1 MKRIAIRALLL
12 LMLTGSG
19 EAADKVRLSISAVDI
34 SFLTSGVASKR
45 GFFRD
50 EGLDVEI
57 IRMNAN
63 VSVTALSTGDID
75 YTMIFA
81 SVVRGALRG
90 MPMRVV
96 ASFMDSSTHLLIAR
110 PEYKSLKDLKGKTLA
125 VSTFGATS
133 DVAARMMFKQGGLD
147 PERELKIIPLGGERA
162 RYIALREG
170 IVDVAVLSPPT
181 DSEASRLGF
190 NVLSRFFEHFK
201 LPFTGLGVNT
211 KKLKEKPDEVKRMI
225 KAALRANRFVRQN
238 REGTIQTMMDWIRVD
253 RESAAATYDG
263 TWRIFSED
271 GSIPENGLK
280 LVIDQGREAMKIERP
295 VANSEVADLS
305 ILRDVQKELG
315 SKLLGRFP
323 SFSPAIKAL
332 EVSRSTTSSQGP
344 STPTRIGRTAISWRC
359 RQSARRSTAI
369 ARPKKLRGQAF
380 FLASSDAAFISRV
393 TLDVGGSMN
402 A

>member
-1 MKRIAIRALLL
+1 MKRRAIRVLLL

-19 EAADKVRLSISAVDI
+19 EAADKARLSISAVDI

-63 VSVTALSTGDID
+63 VSVTALTTGDID

-133 DVAARMMFKQGGLD
+133 DVAARMMLKQGGLD
-147 PERELKIIPLGGERA
+147 AERELKIIPLGGERA
-162 RYIALREG
+162 RYTALREG

-181 DSEASRLGF
+181 DSEASKLGF

-211 KKLKEKPDEVKRMI
+211 KKLKEKPAEVKRMI

-238 REGTIQTMMDWIRVD
+238 REATIQTMMDWIHVD

-280 LVIDQGREAMKIERP
+280 LVIDQGRDAMKIERP

-305 ILRDVQKELG
+305 ILREVQKDLG
-315 SKLLGRFP
+315 IKGRP
-323 SFSPAIKAL
+323 
-332 EVSRSTTSSQGP
+332 
-344 STPTRIGRTAISWRC
+344 
-359 RQSARRSTAI
+359 
-369 ARPKKLRGQAF
+369 
-380 FLASSDAAFISRV
+380 
-393 TLDVGGSMN
+393 
-402 A
+402 

>member
-1 MKRIAIRALLL
+1 MKRIAIRVLLL

-19 EAADKVRLSISAVDI
+19 EAADRTRLSISAVDI

-110 PEYKSLKDLKGKTLA
+110 PEYKSFKDLKGKTLA

-162 RYIALREG
+162 RYTALREG

-201 LPFTGLGVNT
+201 LPFTGLGVNM

-238 REGTIQTMMDWIRVD
+238 REGTIQTMMDWIHVD

-280 LVIDQGREAMKIERP
+280 LVIDQGREAMKIDRP
-295 VANSEVADLS
+295 VATSEVADLS
-305 ILRDVQKELG
+305 ILREVQKELG
-315 SKLLGRFP
+315 IKGR
-323 SFSPAIKAL
+323 
-332 EVSRSTTSSQGP
+332 Q
-344 STPTRIGRTAISWRC
+344 
-359 RQSARRSTAI
+359 
-369 ARPKKLRGQAF
+369 
-380 FLASSDAAFISRV
+380 
-393 TLDVGGSMN
+393 
-402 A
+402 

>member
-1 MKRIAIRALLL
+1 MMKRIAITVLL
-12 LMLTGSG
+12 LMWTGSA
-19 EAADKVRLSISAVDI
+19 EAADKARLSISAVDI

-162 RYIALREG
+162 RYTALREG
-170 IVDVAVLSPPT
+170 IVDVAVLSPPA

-238 REGTIQTMMDWIRVD
+238 REGTIQTMMDWIHVD

-280 LVIDQGREAMKIERP
+280 LVIDQGREAMKIDRP
-295 VANSEVADLS
+295 VANSEIADLS
-305 ILRDVQKELG
+305 ILREVQKELG
-315 SKLLGRFP
+315 IKGR
-323 SFSPAIKAL
+323 
-332 EVSRSTTSSQGP
+332 Q
-344 STPTRIGRTAISWRC
+344 
-359 RQSARRSTAI
+359 
-369 ARPKKLRGQAF
+369 
-380 FLASSDAAFISRV
+380 
-393 TLDVGGSMN
+393 
-402 A
+402 

>member
-1 MKRIAIRALLL
+1 MKRVALIVVL
-12 LMLTGSG
+12 LMWADTSV
-19 EAADKVRLSISAVDI
+19 AADKVRLSISAVDI
-34 SFLTSGVASKR
+34 SFLTAGLASKR

-63 VSVTALSTGDID
+63 VSITALSTGNID

-90 MPMRVV
+90 MPMKVV
-96 ASFMDSSTHLLIAR
+96 SSYMDSSTHLLIAR

-133 DVAARMMFKQGGLD
+133 DVAARMMFKQGGVD
-147 PERELKIIPLGGERA
+147 PERELKIIPLGAERS
-162 RYIALREG
+162 RYTALREG
-170 IVDVAVLSPPT
+170 IVDVAVLSPPA
-181 DSEASRLGF
+181 DSEATRLGF

-238 REGTIQTMMDWIRVD
+238 REGTIQTLMDWVHVD
-253 RESAAATYDG
+253 RESAAATYDS

-271 GSIPENGLK
+271 GNIAESGLR
-280 LVIDQGREAMKIERP
+280 LVIDQGRQAMKIDRP
-295 VANSEVADLS
+295 VAIEEVADFAP
-305 ILRDVQKELG
+305 LREAQKGLG
-315 SKLLGRFP
+315 IKGR
-323 SFSPAIKAL
+323 
-332 EVSRSTTSSQGP
+332 
-344 STPTRIGRTAISWRC
+344 
-359 RQSARRSTAI
+359 
-369 ARPKKLRGQAF
+369 
-380 FLASSDAAFISRV
+380 
-393 TLDVGGSMN
+393 
-402 A
+402 